1 MKPRSR
7 HPKVLY
13 LHNIMHTFEDLTKVK
28 VLYDIHVKSQEINK
42 TLTKLLLISKDVLTD
57 DGQQK

>member
-13 LHNIMHTFEDLTKVK
+13 LHIIMHTFEDLTKVS
-28 VLYDIHVKSQEINK
+28 VLYDIHVK
-42 TLTKLLLISKDVLTD
+42 
-57 DGQQK
+57 